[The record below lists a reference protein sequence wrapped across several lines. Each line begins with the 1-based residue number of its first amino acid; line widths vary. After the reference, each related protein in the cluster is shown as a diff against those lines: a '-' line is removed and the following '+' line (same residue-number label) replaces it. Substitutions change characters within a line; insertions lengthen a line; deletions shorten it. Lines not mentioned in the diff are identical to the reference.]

1 VGRKNN
7 REVEEQRASYYV
19 DIKDLYVKFLKKN
32 FVKLEDFLKLTFFD
46 VNCNIKAYY
55 ENYDDMLILAESLAN
70 VIGMT
75 GFSRLKEPIR
85 WRKQEKR
92 INIDNETMQEAME
105 DLEEINRYYN

>member
-1 VGRKNN
+1 MGRKNN
-7 REVEEQRASYYV
+7 GEVEKQRTSHYV
-19 DIKDLYVKFLKKN
+19 DIKDLYVKFLKKS
-32 FVKLEDFLKLTFFD
+32 FIKLEDFLKLTIFE
-46 VNCNIKAYY
+46 VNCSIKAYY

-92 INIDNETMQEAME
+92 INIDKDTIQEALE
-105 DLEEINRYYN
+105 DLEEINRYYS